1 MLGILTI
8 ILVGLLITQDISSSF
23 DSENFQRVSKIL
35 LVPTVLIL
43 FLFAFAAFLEIRQ
56 ILS

>member
-23 DSENFQRVSKIL
+23 DSDKFQRVSKIL
-35 LVPTVLIL
+35 LIPTVLVL